1 MLHHFVYRCNEA
13 IMNRIKDATKRVK
26 LYHQTYQEEM
36 HLPQL
41 DTTSSS
47 KLNALL
53 DKIYRFEHR
62 CTMKKIKYSE
72 PVCIKF
78 RGAIADLM
86 LLLDDFD
93 LQQAIANRDNEDQH
107 KEIDSVA

>member
-1 MLHHFVYRCNEA
+1 
-13 IMNRIKDATKRVK
+13 MNRIKDTTKRVE

-47 KLNALL
+47 KLKDLL

-72 PVCIKF
+72 PVCIEF

-86 LLLDDFD
+86 LLLDNFD
-93 LQQAIANRDNEDQH
+93 LQQAIANRDNKEPH
-107 KEIDSVA
+107 KDIDSVA